1 MAGTTL
7 SQATYRVSE
16 SDLEFMALDRD
27 DTPSEFNDYQVVRE
41 GVLDNQ
47 KMATDGFT
55 GSTAERFQ
63 LAGRINGYMREF
75 GPTAD
80 MPVFDGFNFVAATV
94 VHLFDEPE
102 SVSDWMHDVFLNDF
116 ESNVGESIGTD
127 HQLISVRRL
136 DPAGLFDEAV
146 ALRVLQGGAA
156 GLLSSTVID
165 FRVGRILG
173 VAFVGAVG
181 DHLRLEQATQLA
193 LALERRIVRV
203 VLGVI

>member
-1 MAGTTL
+1 MAGTAL

-27 DTPSEFNDYQVVRE
+27 DIPSEFKDYQVVRE

-47 KMATDGFT
+47 MMAEHGFT
-55 GSTAERFQ
+55 SSTAERFQ

-80 MPVFDGFNFVAATV
+80 MPVFDGFNFVGAPVA
-94 VHLFDEPE
+94 HLFDEPE
-102 SVSDWMHDVFLNDF
+102 SVSAWMHDVFLKDF
-116 ESNVGESIGTD
+116 ESNVGESVGD
-127 HQLISVRRL
+127 DQQLVSAQRL
-136 DPAGLFDEAV
+136 DPSGLFDEAV

-156 GLLSSTVID
+156 GLVSSTVID

-181 DHLRLEQATQLA
+181 DQLRLEQATQLA

>member
-1 MAGTTL
+1 MAGTAL

-16 SDLEFMALDRD
+16 GDLEFMALDRD
-27 DTPSEFNDYQVVRE
+27 DIPLEFKGYQVVRE

-47 KMATDGFT
+47 AMAEHGFA
-55 GSTAERFQ
+55 GSTAERFRS
-63 LAGRINGYMREF
+63 AGRINGYMREF

-80 MPVFDGFNFVAATV
+80 MAVFDGFNFVSATV
-94 VHLFDEPE
+94 AHLFDEPE
-102 SVSDWMHDVFLNDF
+102 SVSGWMHNVFLNDF
-116 ESNVGESIGTD
+116 ENNVGESVGND
-127 HQLISVRRL
+127 QQLISVQRL
-136 DPAGLFDEAV
+136 DPSGLFDEAV

-156 GLLSSTVID
+156 GLVSSTVID

>member
-27 DTPSEFNDYQVVRE
+27 DIPSEFNDYQVVRE

-55 GSTAERFQ
+55 GSTAGRFQ

>member
-1 MAGTTL
+1 MAGTAL

-16 SDLEFMALDRD
+16 GDLEFMALDRD
-27 DTPSEFNDYQVVRE
+27 DIPLEFKGYQVVRE

-47 KMATDGFT
+47 MMAEHGFA
-55 GSTAERFQ
+55 GSTPERFR
-63 LAGRINGYMREF
+63 LAGRINGYVREF

-80 MPVFDGFNFVAATV
+80 MAVFDGFNFVGATV
-94 VHLFDEPE
+94 AHLFDEPE
-102 SVSDWMHDVFLNDF
+102 SVSGWMHDVFLNDF
-116 ESNVGESIGTD
+116 ESNVGESVGND
-127 HQLISVRRL
+127 HQLISVQRL
-136 DPAGLFDEAV
+136 DPSGLFDEAV
-146 ALRVLQGGAA
+146 ALRVLQGGSA

>member
-1 MAGTTL
+1 LAGTAL

-16 SDLEFMALDRD
+16 GDLELMALDRD
-27 DTPSEFNDYQVVRE
+27 DIPSEFKGYQVVRE
-41 GVLDNQ
+41 GVLDNRM
-47 KMATDGFT
+47 MAEHGFA
-55 GSTAERFQ
+55 GSTAERFR

-75 GPTAD
+75 GPTAN
-80 MPVFDGFNFVAATV
+80 MAVFDGFNFVGATV
-94 VHLFDEPE
+94 SHLFDEPE
-102 SVSDWMHDVFLNDF
+102 SVSGWMHDVFLNDF
-116 ESNVGESIGTD
+116 ENNVGESVGND
-127 HQLISVRRL
+127 QQLISVQRL
-136 DPAGLFDEAV
+136 DPSGLFDEAV
-146 ALRVLQGGAA
+146 ALRVLQGGAT
-156 GLLSSTVID
+156 GLVSSTVID

>member
-1 MAGTTL
+1 MAGTAL

-27 DTPSEFNDYQVVRE
+27 DIPSEFKDYQVVRE
-41 GVLDNQ
+41 GVLDNHM
-47 KMATDGFT
+47 MAEHGFT
-55 GSTAERFQ
+55 SSTAERF
-63 LAGRINGYMREF
+63 NGYMREF
-75 GPTAD
+75 GPTTD
-80 MPVFDGFNFVAATV
+80 MPVFDGFNFVGATV
-94 VHLFDEPE
+94 AHLFDEPE
-102 SVSDWMHDVFLNDF
+102 SVSAWMHDVFLKDF
-116 ESNVGESIGTD
+116 ESNVGESVGD
-127 HQLISVRRL
+127 DQQLVSAQRL
-136 DPAGLFDEAV
+136 DPSGLFDEAV

-156 GLLSSTVID
+156 GLVSSTVID

-181 DHLRLEQATQLA
+181 DQLRLEQATQLA

>member
-1 MAGTTL
+1 MAGTAL

-27 DTPSEFNDYQVVRE
+27 DIPSEFKGYQVVRE

-47 KMATDGFT
+47 MMAEHGFA
-55 GSTAERFQ
+55 GSTAERFR
-63 LAGRINGYMREF
+63 LAGRVSGYMREF

-80 MPVFDGFNFVAATV
+80 MAVFDGFNFVGATV
-94 VHLFDEPE
+94 AHLFDEPE
-102 SVSDWMHDVFLNDF
+102 SVSGWMHDVFLNDF
-116 ESNVGESIGTD
+116 ESNVGESVGND
-127 HQLISVRRL
+127 QQLVSVQRL
-136 DPAGLFDEAV
+136 DPSGLFDEAV
-146 ALRVLQGGAA
+146 ALRVLQGGAT
-156 GLLSSTVID
+156 GLVSSTVID

-181 DHLRLEQATQLA
+181 DHLRLEQATQMA